1 MNDAPDDA
9 DLPPGYWD
17 SLLMEPEVR
26 QARKAAPKPSRLP
39 LIRILGGFRHRAA
52 DAGLEALS
60 AAGCPFFQ
68 RDGQMVRVRVVP
80 AKACDGAVINV
91 PAVAPVPLSL
101 LGRALGMAAE
111 WQRLGGND
119 EADQNPIKEAP
130 RPVRCD
136 PPKEVV
142 EQIAA
147 MAGEWP
153 FPPLAGIIGTQTMR
167 PDGSLLTEPGYD
179 LATGLYL
186 AAPPP
191 LPPVPDAPTL
201 EDAQDALATLASLL
215 AEFPFA
221 DAASESAGMSMLLT
235 AVLRG
240 ALPPAVPMHVVQ
252 APESGSGKS
261 YLADIASVLATGE
274 RCAVVTVAPEQKE
287 TESRLIGA
295 ALAGY
300 PIIAIDNCNG
310 VLTGDFLAQVTER
323 PLLQIRPLGTSTIFR
338 ITNTFTV
345 FANGNNIAVAAD
357 LVRRTV
363 LVTLDAD
370 MEHPEERKFTGNPI
384 AELQANRG
392 KYIAA
397 ALTIAR
403 GYLAAGSPNRPVPT
417 PSYERWSDLVRG
429 SLIWLGWAD
438 PASSAAVLRAEDPV
452 RAARKAL
459 FGAWSRELQV
469 GIGYQTAELIRLA
482 SEHNGDGW
490 VRPDLR
496 AAFLAVAKSRVG
508 DQIDTLRLARWL
520 IAAARV
526 VTDGY
531 KLTVERSDPSRPRWQ
546 LVGAHH

>member
-9 DLPPGYWD
+9 DFPPGYWA
-17 SLLMEPEVR
+17 SLVMEPEVSH
-26 QARKAAPKPSRLP
+26 ARKPRAKPSRLP
-39 LIRILGGFRHRAA
+39 LIRVLGGFRHRAA
-52 DAGLEALS
+52 DAGLEALA

-80 AKACDGAVINV
+80 AKACDGAVIDV

-111 WQRLGGND
+111 WQRLETD
-119 EADQNPIKEAP
+119 EEDQNPIKAAP
-130 RPVRCD
+130 KPVRCD

-179 LATGLYL
+179 LPTGLYL

-191 LPPVPDAPTL
+191 LPPVPETPTL
-201 EDAQDALATLASLL
+201 EDAQDALATLGSLL

-370 MEHPEERKFTGNPI
+370 MEHPEERKFAGNPI

-482 SEHNGDGW
+482 SEHSGDGW
-490 VRPDLR
+490 VRGDLR